1 MKTGKGFTVSAE
13 VLKQYMKEFGV
24 TTEWAVR
31 LHIQS
36 PTGDSSDFLYRDLP
50 CLSKS
55 QACSIADGYNE
66 EVAPY
71 LLGVF
76 EDKFSDRPTIY
87 IDTPLHS
94 RRA

>member
-1 MKTGKGFTVSAE
+1 MKSGKGSILSAQVVHSPMHLYGVS
-13 VLKQYMKEFGV
+13 
-24 TTEWAVR
+24 TTWAVM

-36 PTGDSSDFLYRDLP
+36 PTGDSSDTIQLTMP
-50 CLSKS
+50 CTSRE

-76 EDKFSDRPTIY
+76 DENYEREEVR
-87 IDTPLHS
+87 IDTPLLT
-94 RRA
+94 RKI

>member
-1 MKTGKGFTVSAE
+1 MKSGKGSITSAQVVFE
-13 VLKQYMKEFGV
+13 PMTLFGV
-24 TTEWAVR
+24 GTSWAVT

-36 PTGDSSDFLYRDLP
+36 PTGDSSDTIPLTMP
-50 CLSKS
+50 CVSRE

-76 EDKFSDRPTIY
+76 AEDYQREEVR
-87 IDTPLHS
+87 IDTPLLS
-94 RRA
+94 RKI